1 MTKSGG
7 RSKACQ
13 RFNVD
18 QLPLPFA
25 VDTKHTYEIV
35 RPCSKVWVA
44 QPRSGLNN
52 WRTTE
57 RTTTYCCYFPRA
69 RKENC

>member
-7 RSKACQ
+7 RFKACQ

-25 VDTKHTYEIV
+25 DDTKHTYEIV

-44 QPRSGLNN
+44 QPRSGLDN
-52 WRTTE
+52 WRTT
-57 RTTTYCCYFPRA
+57 
-69 RKENC
+69 